1 MSENSGSKTVRVHY
15 TGTLADGTV
24 LDSSRERDPFEF
36 AVGTGQVIKG
46 FDDAVADM
54 AVGDTKTVTVPSDD
68 AYGPHFAERVIEVDH
83 GQFAEGVIPEVGMQ
97 LQSDGG
103 EGQQSKPVG
112 NEDGQFDGD
121 VGHPSIVENQLG
133 ERIIPPGVRCQVSDG
148 GHRIRED
155 LERDHRASDCGK
167 HQRPE
172 NRKSARLLLG

>member
-1 MSENSGSKTVRVHY
+1 MSENSASKTVRVHY
-15 TGTLADGTV
+15 TGTLTDGTV
-24 LDSSRERDPFEF
+24 FDSSRERDPFEF

-103 EGQQSKPVG
+103 EGQPPMVVTVTEVT
-112 NEDGQFDGD
+112 EDKVILDANHPLAGQ
-121 VGHPSIVENQLG
+121 
-133 ERIIPPGVRCQVSDG
+133 
-148 GHRIRED
+148 D
-155 LERDHRASDCGK
+155 LTFEI
-167 HQRPE
+167 E
-172 NRKSARLLLG
+172 LMELV